1 MRLVR
6 LSIVCEHLLASQL
19 CPVSLTQSRATQISH
34 VRTKISQPNLRID
47 CYNSSIRQIRR
58 LQNMTIKTQPK
69 TAFGKTLHYV
79 TDPVQAQALSS
90 LTGKKT
96 INEKDIANLKTLG
109 IAVESQQT
117 QVATMVY
124 A

>member
-1 MRLVR
+1 
-6 LSIVCEHLLASQL
+6 
-19 CPVSLTQSRATQISH
+19 
-34 VRTKISQPNLRID
+34 
-47 CYNSSIRQIRR
+47 
-58 LQNMTIKTQPK
+58 MTIKTQPK

-79 TDPVQAQALSS
+79 VDPTQAAALTS

-109 IAVESQQT
+109 IAVQSQQV

>member
-1 MRLVR
+1 
-6 LSIVCEHLLASQL
+6 
-19 CPVSLTQSRATQISH
+19 
-34 VRTKISQPNLRID
+34 
-47 CYNSSIRQIRR
+47 
-58 LQNMTIKTQPK
+58 MTIKTQPK

-79 TDPVQAQALSS
+79 TDPTLAAALTS

-96 INEKDIANLKTLG
+96 INETDIKNLETLG
-109 IAVESQQT
+109 VTVQSQQV

>member
-1 MRLVR
+1 
-6 LSIVCEHLLASQL
+6 
-19 CPVSLTQSRATQISH
+19 
-34 VRTKISQPNLRID
+34 
-47 CYNSSIRQIRR
+47 
-58 LQNMTIKTQPK
+58 MTIKTQPK

-79 TDPVQAQALSS
+79 IDPTYKAALTR

-96 INEKDIANLKTLG
+96 INENDIAALETLG
-109 IAVESQQT
+109 VAVQSQQV

>member
-1 MRLVR
+1 
-6 LSIVCEHLLASQL
+6 
-19 CPVSLTQSRATQISH
+19 
-34 VRTKISQPNLRID
+34 
-47 CYNSSIRQIRR
+47 
-58 LQNMTIKTQPK
+58 MTIKTQPK

-79 TDPVQAQALSS
+79 VDPTQAAALTR

-109 IAVESQQT
+109 VAVQSQQV

>member
-1 MRLVR
+1 
-6 LSIVCEHLLASQL
+6 
-19 CPVSLTQSRATQISH
+19 
-34 VRTKISQPNLRID
+34 
-47 CYNSSIRQIRR
+47 
-58 LQNMTIKTQPK
+58 MTIKTQPK

-79 TDPVQAQALSS
+79 TDPAQAAALTS

-109 IAVESQQT
+109 ITVQSQAT
-117 QVATMVY
+117 HVATMVF

>member
-1 MRLVR
+1 
-6 LSIVCEHLLASQL
+6 
-19 CPVSLTQSRATQISH
+19 
-34 VRTKISQPNLRID
+34 
-47 CYNSSIRQIRR
+47 
-58 LQNMTIKTQPK
+58 MTIKTQPK

-79 TDPVQAQALSS
+79 TDPTLAAALTS

-109 IAVESQQT
+109 VAVESQQT
-117 QVATMVY
+117 QVATMVF

>member
-1 MRLVR
+1 MTN
-6 LSIVCEHLLASQL
+6 IE
-19 CPVSLTQSRATQISH
+19 TQA
-34 VRTKISQPNLRID
+34 
-47 CYNSSIRQIRR
+47 
-58 LQNMTIKTQPK
+58 K

-79 TDPVQAQALSS
+79 TDPVQAAALTR

-96 INEKDIANLKTLG
+96 INENDIAALETLG
-109 IAVESQQT
+109 VAVQSQQV

>member
-1 MRLVR
+1 
-6 LSIVCEHLLASQL
+6 
-19 CPVSLTQSRATQISH
+19 
-34 VRTKISQPNLRID
+34 
-47 CYNSSIRQIRR
+47 
-58 LQNMTIKTQPK
+58 MTIKTQPK

-79 TDPVQAQALSS
+79 VDPTQAAALTR

-96 INEKDIANLKTLG
+96 INEKDIKILETLG
-109 IAVESQQT
+109 VAVQSQQV

>member
-1 MRLVR
+1 
-6 LSIVCEHLLASQL
+6 
-19 CPVSLTQSRATQISH
+19 
-34 VRTKISQPNLRID
+34 
-47 CYNSSIRQIRR
+47 
-58 LQNMTIKTQPK
+58 MTIKTQPK

-79 TDPVQAQALSS
+79 VDPTQAAALSS

-109 IAVESQQT
+109 VAVDSQPVT
-117 QVATMVY
+117 KLTMVY